1 MGNKKKKKVKKKVK
15 KKIKKKTNQ
24 GKLQP
29 SLNDIKNVLKRY
41 DSTSSSNDNHTDI
54 TNINNNNYDATA
66 IELHDLNDTQVNKL
80 LMTSTSI
87 VHTRKSSH
95 DDKNVENNDDS
106 LMIYTTKEISNDE
119 INRHLQSNI
128 LFSTDKNHSLIK
140 RKTKLMK
147 DRQRYTKKE
156 MEQFSTPPLVDD
168 GNDKKYAKKNEKKN
182 NSSNSNNNTF
192 TSEDKLFKLHI
203 EEDRDHV
210 NKSNTLYL
218 SNNTNI
224 INNNSHSTSSSDVG
238 DVYDRRSRNNEAN
251 DDDNNNNNNNNNNK
265 TNNIFNISTILVP
278 DTIVDNLNVVNV
290 MKKKQTA
297 KKAVPEWILAKE
309 NIVRE
314 NRKKNKTRKN
324 KLIHSYSKKKKEI
337 ISKSILNMNS
347 QTFNTKGLVTFG
359 YPSTMMMRSKSI
371 GVADIQD
378 GDADEDMY
386 NTTMRK
392 NMKAKTIASP
402 MYSPW
407 NKQDNETILN
417 RMNKLKRKQRRGR
430 FIR

>member
-1 MGNKKKKKVKKKVK
+1 
-15 KKIKKKTNQ
+15 
-24 GKLQP
+24 
-29 SLNDIKNVLKRY
+29 
-41 DSTSSSNDNHTDI
+41 
-54 TNINNNNYDATA
+54 
-66 IELHDLNDTQVNKL
+66 
-80 LMTSTSI
+80 
-87 VHTRKSSH
+87 
-95 DDKNVENNDDS
+95 
-106 LMIYTTKEISNDE
+106 
-119 INRHLQSNI
+119 
-128 LFSTDKNHSLIK
+128 
-140 RKTKLMK
+140 
-147 DRQRYTKKE
+147 
-156 MEQFSTPPLVDD
+156 
-168 GNDKKYAKKNEKKN
+168 
-182 NSSNSNNNTF
+182 
-192 TSEDKLFKLHI
+192 
-203 EEDRDHV
+203 
-210 NKSNTLYL
+210 
-218 SNNTNI
+218 
-224 INNNSHSTSSSDVG
+224 
-238 DVYDRRSRNNEAN
+238 
-251 DDDNNNNNNNNNNK
+251 
-265 TNNIFNISTILVP
+265 
-278 DTIVDNLNVVNV
+278 

-371 GVADIQD
+371 GVVDIQD
-378 GDADEDMY
+378 DDADEDMY